1 MVAPKP
7 KDVLPLAQEITR
19 LEGQL
24 AEAKRKWN
32 ALFGIEE
39 QGKKTRASSS
49 NSLTGKIFQFVED
62 NAGKELSISEVSRAV
77 DEGDLAVGRAL
88 YRLAMLNK
96 IANPSRGFY
105 MAKVKEVPSEEKTS

>member
-19 LEGQL
+19 LESQL
-24 AEAKRKWN
+24 AEAKRKGS

-39 QGKKTRASSS
+39 PERKTRASNASS
-49 NSLTGKIFQFVED
+49 VTGKILQFVKA
-62 NAGKELSISEVSRAV
+62 NPGAELSISTVSRAV
-77 DEGDLAVGRAL
+77 DEGDLATGRAL
-88 YRLAMLNK
+88 YRLATLGK

-105 MAKVKEVPSEEKTS
+105 KALEKEVPSEEKTS